1 MAICFMPRL
10 LPHRQLHA
18 ADNLHSK
25 RCAAG
30 SVAAARRSVR
40 CVRCAAAAS
49 ASAVKRPTVAVIGS
63 SMVGML
69 TAAAL
74 CETCDVKVLEKDS
87 LPASDLAVC
96 DPAQLIEDAKQ
107 RRGVPQFL
115 QVVPP
120 CAICSLDILS
130 FRLQL
135 FALHLCAIA
144 GPHAKCTSPDS

>member
-18 ADNLHSK
+18 VHNLHSE
-25 RCAAG
+25 RAAG
-30 SVAAARRSVR
+30 LIAAARRSTR

-63 SMVGML
+63 SMAGML

-120 CAICSLDILS
+120 CAY
-130 FRLQL
+130 
-135 FALHLCAIA
+135 
-144 GPHAKCTSPDS
+144 

>member
-1 MAICFMPRL
+1 MAICSMPRL
-10 LPHRQLHA
+10 LPHRQLLA
-18 ADNLHSK
+18 ADNLPSA
-25 RCAAG
+25 RAAG
-30 SVAAARRSVR
+30 STAVERRSVR

-49 ASAVKRPTVAVIGS
+49 ATKRPTVAVIGS
-63 SMVGML
+63 SMAGML

-87 LPASDLAVC
+87 LPSSDLAVT

-120 CAICSLDILS
+120 CAIWPVDLLRLHLFLIVVVLLQA
-130 FRLQL
+130 RLQSEL
-135 FALHLCAIA
+135 QQ
-144 GPHAKCTSPDS
+144 TPDPP